1 MLVLLIE
8 DEPLIVQFIRDVLEQ
23 QGHRVLCAGNT
34 PEALVLCDRHRP
46 TFVMLNLRQEGAA
59 NGMTLARQLSS
70 CFKVKMLFI
79 TGARTQDLMASPDYD
94 PVHKVLYK
102 PFSRKQLLQAFH
114 DLNDGPL
121 T

>member
-34 PEALVLCDRHRP
+34 REAVVLCDRHRP

-70 CFKVKMLFI
+70 GFKVKMLFI
-79 TGARTQDLMASPDYD
+79 TGARIQDLKASPDYD
-94 PVHKVLYK
+94 PIHKVLYK

-114 DLNDGPL
+114 DLSGGNL
-121 T
+121 A